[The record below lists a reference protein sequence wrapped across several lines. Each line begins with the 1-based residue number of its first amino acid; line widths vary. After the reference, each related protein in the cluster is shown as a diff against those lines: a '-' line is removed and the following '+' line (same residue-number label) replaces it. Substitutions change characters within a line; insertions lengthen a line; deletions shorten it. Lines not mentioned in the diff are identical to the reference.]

1 MYRCT
6 GQHKTRKDKYKLASI
21 KIQKLSKAFGV
32 RTVFKDISFEL
43 HRGERLGLIGANG
56 AGKSTLLKCL
66 IGEEDYD
73 DGTFVVSEGETIG
86 YLQQDIT
93 YEEGV
98 TLRQTI
104 TDAWQDVLRLEGQ
117 LKAVEKEMQVHPDDA
132 LLMDRYARMQ
142 ERFEWLGGYEYESM
156 SRKIVQGLGFSEADM
171 DRPVQRFSG
180 GQKTRINL
188 AKALVRRPDYLFLD
202 EPTNHLDVDMLEW
215 LESYLLS
222 YGGGILIVSHDRYFL
237 DRVATGILEMS
248 HGSIVKYKGNYSRY
262 IEQSR
267 ERRKALERAYEK
279 QQEHIHQTE
288 EYIRRFKAGIKAK
301 QARGRQSQL
310 NRLERIELD
319 PKESTLHFSFA
330 PAQGCGEKVLVLDDI
345 CGGYGDKKLFD
356 HLKLLIRRGESVSL
370 IGPNGTGKTTLL
382 KMILGEKEPDSGF
395 ITLGSR
401 VHVGYFAQEHTELH
415 GAWTLLEEIMNA
427 FSYSEEEARS
437 VLGHFLFRGDD
448 VCKVV
453 DSLSGGEQARLAL
466 LKLFLQGPN
475 FLILDEPTNHLD
487 IPTREILEQA
497 LLDFGGT
504 YLVVSHDRYFLDK
517 ITQRTIVLENK
528 HLQEYLGNY
537 TYYRDKI
544 REAEEKAQQEA
555 EEEARENPVKVVKK
569 TSAADTE
576 RSEKTNSH
584 TQIPRKKELSY
595 STAQKLEK
603 AEMKIAELEATV
615 KMYEFQLNE
624 RENQTDPE
632 KSMALTKQLE
642 ETQQELDD
650 WYEKWETLAEE

>member
-1 MYRCT
+1 M
-6 GQHKTRKDKYKLASI
+6 
-21 KIQKLSKAFGV
+21 SKSFGV

-43 HRGERLGLIGANG
+43 RRGERLGLIGANG

-66 IGEEDYD
+66 IGEEEYD

-93 YEEGV
+93 YDEGV
-98 TLRQTI
+98 TLRHTI
-104 TDAWQDVLRLEGQ
+104 TDAWQDVLRLEKE
-117 LKAVEKEMQVHPDDA
+117 LKAVEKDMQDHPDDE
-132 LLMDRYARMQ
+132 LIVNRYARMQ

-156 SRKIVQGLGFSEADM
+156 SRKILQGLGFSERDM
-171 DRPVQRFSG
+171 DRSVQSFSG

-215 LESYLLS
+215 LEAYLLS

-248 HGSIVKYKGNYSRY
+248 HGSVVKYKGNYSRY
-262 IEQSR
+262 IEQST

-301 QARGRQSQL
+301 QARGRQSQI

-330 PAQGCGEKVLVLDDI
+330 PAEGCGEKVLVLDDV
-345 CGGYGDKKLFD
+345 CGGYGDRKLFD
-356 HLKLLIRRGESVSL
+356 HVKLLIRRGESLSL

-427 FSYSEEEARS
+427 FSYSEDEARS

-448 VCKVV
+448 VYKVI

-517 ITQRTIVLENK
+517 ITGRTLVLENK
-528 HLQEYLGNY
+528 NIHEYLGNY
-537 TYYRDKI
+537 TYYRHKV

-555 EEEARENPVKVVKK
+555 AERALDNPSKEKQQGPAAKVVQEKK
-569 TSAADTE
+569 VE
-576 RSEKTNSH
+576 EPKEKTV
-584 TQIPRKKELSY
+584 KKERSY
-595 STAQKLEK
+595 STTRNLEK

-624 RENQTDPE
+624 WENQTDPE
-632 KSMALTKQLE
+632 KSMALTKLLE
-642 ETQQELDD
+642 EAQKELDE
-650 WYEKWETLAEE
+650 WYEKWEALASE